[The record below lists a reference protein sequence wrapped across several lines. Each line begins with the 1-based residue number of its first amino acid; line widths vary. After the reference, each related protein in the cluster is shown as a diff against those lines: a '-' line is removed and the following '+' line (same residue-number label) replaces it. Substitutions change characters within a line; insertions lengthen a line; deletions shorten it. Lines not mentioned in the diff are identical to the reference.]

1 MTSDRSA
8 KPSGGPGGEHRP
20 DRDAII
26 GVVFRRSLWVGGLG
40 AAAVGGILL
49 TRSLL
54 APSTA
59 RTVNETTVEAPR
71 VDLEPA
77 PELTDTAMTFTDMTA
92 AWGIGFERDDGA
104 RGKKLLPETVGG
116 GVAIVDLNGDGRP
129 ELVFIDGGD
138 LADNTPRDRVI
149 VYANRLNPE
158 GETTFDRV
166 ADGIP
171 TLSGHG
177 MGIATG
183 DVDGDRDVDLY
194 ISMVGRDRLLLNES
208 TPDQIQFRDGTDEFG
223 LSKKAAWSTA
233 VGFGDFDGDS
243 DLDLVGLRYVDWS
256 PDIDAAVDFRLD
268 GIGRA
273 YGPPTGFAGTK
284 PFLLLNETAE
294 GQRRFVEVGEVRGL
308 TQLNP
313 ETDSDEGKGLGLAI
327 IDLDG
332 DGDLDLIG
340 ANDTT
345 PNAVWINDGTGYFEE
360 RGRRMGVAFDR
371 SGSATGAMGID
382 VSDRP
387 ARGGVDTLVA
397 IGNFANEPSSLFV
410 RRADEATF
418 FDDAAG
424 EGISGPSRRSLT
436 FGLLFTDLDLDGME
450 DLVQANGHLEE
461 EIQRVQASQRYRQ
474 AAQVFRGIA
483 RGEGSGFREVP
494 AEVTGDLA
502 IPVVGRGLAS
512 GDLDL
517 DGDLDLVITQVAGP
531 PLVLRNDAAGFESVQ
546 VRLDGPDGNPRGIG
560 AVLTATVGDRRMI
573 RRIMPTRS
581 YLSQVEPVAVFGLGN
596 AQAIDQLEIRWP
608 NGKITLVEGPIE
620 SGRHRLSP

>member
-1 MTSDRSA
+1 MTDER
-8 KPSGGPGGEHRP
+8 GEQQP

-26 GVVFRRSLWVGGLG
+26 GVVFRRSIWIGGLG
-40 AAAVGGILL
+40 AAAIGGILL

-54 APSTA
+54 APGSS
-59 RTVNETTVEAPR
+59 RTVDESTVEAPR
-71 VDLEPA
+71 IDLEPA
-77 PELTDTAMTFTDMTA
+77 PEVTDVAMAFTDMA
-92 AWGIGFERDDGA
+92 DAWGVDFERDDGA
-104 RGKKLLPETVGG
+104 RGEKLLPETVGG

-138 LADNTPRDRVI
+138 LADTTPGERVVI
-149 VYANRLNPE
+149 YENRLDDS

-166 ADGIP
+166 EDAVPMIP
-171 TLSGHG
+171 GHG
-177 MGIATG
+177 MGIAAG
-183 DVDGDRDVDLY
+183 DIDGDRDVDLY

-208 TPDQIQFRDGTDEFG
+208 NNDQIRFRDGSDEFG
-223 LSKKAAWSTA
+223 LSDDESWSTA

-273 YGPPTGFAGTK
+273 YGPPTGFAGTR
-284 PFLLLNETAE
+284 PFLLLNDMTE
-294 GQRRFVEVGEVRGL
+294 GRRRLVEVGGERGL

-327 IDLDG
+327 IDLDD

-345 PNAVWINDGTGYFEE
+345 PNAVWFNDGTGNFEE
-360 RGRRMGVAFDR
+360 RGRRVGVAFDR

-382 VSDRP
+382 VANRA
-387 ARGGVDTLVA
+387 ARGGVDLLVA

-410 RRADEATF
+410 RRAGESAF

-424 EGISGPSRRSLT
+424 EGLSGPSRRSLT
-436 FGLLFTDLDLDGME
+436 FGLLFTDLDLDGIE

-461 EIQRVQASQRYRQ
+461 EIQRVQSSQRYRQ
-474 AAQVFRGIA
+474 AAQVFRGITSA
-483 RGEGSGFREVP
+483 EGVGFREVP
-494 AEVTGDLA
+494 ADATGDLA
-502 IPVVGRGLAS
+502 RPVVGRGLAS

-531 PLVLRNDAAGFESVQ
+531 PLVLRNDASGFESVQ

-596 AQAIDQLEIRWP
+596 AKAIDRLEIRWP
-608 NGKITLVEGPIE
+608 DGEITSVEGPIE
-620 SGRHRLSP
+620 SGRHRFAR